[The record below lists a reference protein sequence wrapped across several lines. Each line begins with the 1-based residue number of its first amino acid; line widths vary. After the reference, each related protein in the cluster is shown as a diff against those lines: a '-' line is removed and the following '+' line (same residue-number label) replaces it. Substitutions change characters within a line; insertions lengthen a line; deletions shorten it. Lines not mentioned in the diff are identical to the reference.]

1 MAIFIIRRTK
11 GTLMNRKEKIQHLN
25 EFLKARHRLSLAE
38 AIEMKDEAFAG
49 ILEGSEI
56 PSAEILKK
64 IADFFFL
71 NVNLLTDD
79 GKELPHDDALY
90 VDETV
95 VALRR
100 NEYEQQLSKKK
111 HSHVIKRNYALLDK
125 KGKRKLWLNLALTS
139 IPFLAFIVY
148 SYATVS
154 VNRAETLENYR
165 AGNELSEE
173 QQAIRDSLPQNGANS
188 VTHYAEINIGT
199 QLESISNI
207 STSDSNYTVTMS
219 LRYDFDQMDY
229 HKMWWEKEKGIP
241 FNKDGFYSEEDLS
254 QDAWSLNSEGDG
266 WLPYPDN
273 VPDVIQFNFE
283 DASGN
288 PLHLS
293 SSLEPTS
300 ISTLYIAERAAYPG
314 EKSSNVYADKN
325 DEFSIGNGHIS
336 ADSLEYQDRGTAYYD
351 KSAKTYRFSQKL
363 HFSAQITKKFDSP
376 RYPLDSAQFH
386 IYIQPTRNTN
396 YIRYIPDLSMS
407 GLSPYFD
414 ISGGYQLIKEK
425 DGITSFAILTNYYT
439 DTDLDRS
446 SSTFGQKIVKTQLE
460 VIVRANKHGISVFL
474 NSFLN
479 IIAVACWLTLAF
491 FNQSFNKDDSIS
503 MIGTGFFSA
512 ISAILLGLS
521 LTSSGNVFSLLT
533 MVNIFTLGMVLVMGY
548 ESIAAKRAI
557 KTSNAAQVA
566 YRTVKLRILFY
577 FFVIASLAVY
587 FGLPALAYLWAI

>member
-1 MAIFIIRRTK
+1 
-11 GTLMNRKEKIQHLN
+11 MNCNEKIRHLN
-25 EFLKARHRLSLAE
+25 EFLKTRHRLSLAE
-38 AIEMKDEAFAG
+38 AIEIKDEDFAG
-49 ILEGSEI
+49 ILNGNEV
-56 PSAEILKK
+56 PPAEILKK

-71 NVNLLTDD
+71 NVDLLIDD
-79 GKELPHDDALY
+79 NIELPHDDALY

-125 KGKRKLWLNLALTS
+125 KGKKKLWLSLALAS
-139 IPFLAFIVY
+139 VPFLAFIVY
-148 SYATVS
+148 SYTTVS
-154 VNRAETLENYR
+154 INRAETLESYR
-165 AGNELSEE
+165 AGNELSDE
-173 QQAIRDSLPQNGANS
+173 QKAIRDSLPQNGANG
-188 VTHYAEINIGT
+188 VTHYSEINIGA
-199 QLESISNI
+199 QLENISSI
-207 STSDSNYTVTMS
+207 STSDSTYTVTMS

-229 HKMWWEKEKGIP
+229 HKMWWEKEKGVS
-241 FNKDGFYSEEDLS
+241 FNEDGFYTEEDLL
-254 QDAWSLNSEGDG
+254 QDAWSLNSEGNG
-266 WLPYPDN
+266 WLPYSDN
-273 VPDVIQFNFE
+273 IPDVIQFNFE

-288 PLHLS
+288 PIHLS

-300 ISTLYIAERAAYPG
+300 ISTLYTAERAAYPG
-314 EKSSNVYADKN
+314 EKSSNVYTDKN

-351 KSAKTYRFSQKL
+351 KSAKTFRFSQKL

-386 IYIQPTRNTN
+386 VYIQPTRSTN
-396 YIRYIPDLSMS
+396 YIRYIPDSSMS

-414 ISGGYQLIKEK
+414 ISGGYKLIKEK
-425 DGITSFAILTNYYT
+425 DGITNFAVLTNYYV
-439 DTDLDRS
+439 DADLDRS
-446 SSTFGQKIVKTQLE
+446 SSTFGQQIIKTQLE
-460 VIVRANKHGISVFL
+460 VVVRANKHGISVFL

-548 ESIAAKRAI
+548 ESTAAKRAV
-557 KTSNAAQVA
+557 KTSNAALVA

-577 FFVIASLAVY
+577 FFVAASLAIY

>member
-1 MAIFIIRRTK
+1 MVILIIGINKGIF
-11 GTLMNRKEKIQHLN
+11 MNCNEKIRHLN
-25 EFLKARHRLSLAE
+25 EFLKTRHRLSLAE
-38 AIEMKDEAFAG
+38 AIEIKDEDFAG
-49 ILEGSEI
+49 ILNGNEV
-56 PSAEILKK
+56 PPAEILKK

-71 NVNLLTDD
+71 NVNLLIDD
-79 GKELPHDDALY
+79 NKELPHDDALY

-125 KGKRKLWLNLALTS
+125 KGKKKLWLSLALAS
-139 IPFLAFIVY
+139 VPFLVFIVY
-148 SYATVS
+148 SYTTVS
-154 VNRAETLENYR
+154 INRAETLESYR
-165 AGNELSEE
+165 AGNELSDE
-173 QQAIRDSLPQNGANS
+173 QKAIRDSLPQNGADG
-188 VTHYAEINIGT
+188 VAHYSEINIGA
-199 QLESISNI
+199 QLENISSI
-207 STSDSNYTVTMS
+207 STSDSTYTVTMS
-219 LRYDFDQMDY
+219 LRYDFDQIDY
-229 HKMWWEKEKGIP
+229 HKMWWEKEKGVS
-241 FNKDGFYSEEDLS
+241 FNEDGFYTEEDLL
-254 QDAWSLNSEGDG
+254 QDAWSLNSEGNG
-266 WLPYPDN
+266 WLPYSDN
-273 VPDVIQFNFE
+273 IPDVIQFNFE

-288 PLHLS
+288 PIHLS

-300 ISTLYIAERAAYPG
+300 ISTLYTAERAAYPG
-314 EKSSNVYADKN
+314 EKSSNVYTDKN

-351 KSAKTYRFSQKL
+351 KSAKAYRFSQKL

-386 IYIQPTRNTN
+386 VYIQPTRSTN
-396 YIRYIPDLSMS
+396 YIRYIPDSSMS

-414 ISGGYQLIKEK
+414 ISGGYKLIKEK
-425 DGITSFAILTNYYT
+425 DGITNFAVLTNYYV

-446 SSTFGQKIVKTQLE
+446 SSTFGQQIIKTQLE
-460 VIVRANKHGISVFL
+460 VVVRANKHGISVFL

-548 ESIAAKRAI
+548 ESIAAKRAV
-557 KTSNAAQVA
+557 KTSNAALVA

-577 FFVIASLAVY
+577 FFVVASLAIY